1 MKNPEN
7 RDVMTRLYRLIEK
20 YETPPKIEYLEDAL
34 EYFKQALSDCVNV
47 HDTYKDN
54 AFASCFSFALYEAL
68 ERRFKETNPNP
79 LKDKPQQVGMF

>member
-34 EYFKQALSDCVNV
+34 EYFKQVLNDCVSV
-47 HDTYKDN
+47 YDSYKDN
-54 AFASCFSFALYEAL
+54 AFAARLSIALYEAI

-79 LKDKPQQVGMF
+79 LKDKPKQVGMF